1 MANISVN
8 KAEFILSISINRPEK
23 RNALTPDMY
32 EAMANALASVKGD
45 ETVKVVIIEAHG
57 EHFSAG
63 NDLSV
68 FAAIEEEDHI
78 AETVQFMH
86 ALMDCPVPV
95 IAKVRG
101 QAIGIGT
108 TLLLHCD
115 FVYCDSTAQFCM
127 PFINLALVPEYASS
141 LLLPQRAGYAKAA
154 EWLMLGE
161 AFDAQAALQ
170 GNLINQIVAVEEL
183 NDKVQQVARKLAGKP
198 RSAMLHTKA
207 LMQQGMEQT
216 KAHMADEFDIFFS
229 QLTTE
234 PAKEAFAA
242 FLERRQ
248 PDPKKYY

>member
-8 KAEFILSISINRPEK
+8 KADFILSIGINRPEK
-23 RNALTPDMY
+23 RNALTPEMY
-32 EAMANALASVKGD
+32 QTMANALEAVNADDS
-45 ETVKVVIIEAHG
+45 VKVVVIEAHG

-63 NDLSV
+63 NDLST
-68 FAAIEEEDHI
+68 FASIEEEEQI

-95 IAKVRG
+95 VAKVRG

-115 FVYCDSTAQFCM
+115 LVFCDNSAQFCL
-127 PFINLALVPEYASS
+127 PFINLALVPEFASS

-154 EWLMLGE
+154 QWLMLGE
-161 AFDAQAALQ
+161 PFGAEEALEGQ
-170 GNLINQIVAVEEL
+170 LINQIITAEEL
-183 NDKVQQVARKLAGKP
+183 DNKVNEVAKKLAAKP
-198 RSAMLHTKA
+198 RAAMRHTKS
-207 LMQQGMEQT
+207 LMNKGLDET
-216 KAHMADEFDIFFS
+216 KSHMADELDIFFS

-242 FLERRQ
+242 FLERRA
-248 PDPKKYY
+248 PDPAKYQ